1 MHGKNDF
8 TEGSEILL
16 DTDLNIILL
25 DHQNNFVRSLRIMNN
40 DAINFDILHS
50 EKKIVSATRNL
61 RTNNASTMY
70 YKVVIT
76 TMNK

>member
-1 MHGKNDF
+1 M
-8 TEGSEILL
+8 LP
-16 DTDLNIILL
+16 
-25 DHQNNFVRSLRIMNN
+25 
-40 DAINFDILHS
+40 HS
-50 EKKIVSATRNL
+50 EKRVVPAIRNL